1 MRCGLR
7 EASREGVGD
16 VGGKVDCLA
25 PAPAKGE
32 ESVRMGEI
40 ITKSSS
46 RCLGDGEGDNLCLPL
61 LDGKGDLNDETVNGF
76 GIGLCATGP
85 RDALDDPSALNEVFV
100 LEDDEDA
107 EDLPKD
113 WAPNHVVGLLS
124 PLARGRRKELPD
136 VCCEVDDLEVIVSG
150 E

>member
-1 MRCGLR
+1 M
-7 EASREGVGD
+7 
-16 VGGKVDCLA
+16 DCLA

-32 ESVRMGEI
+32 ESVRTGEI

-76 GIGLCATGP
+76 GLGLCATGP
-85 RDALDDPSALNEVFV
+85 RDALDDASALDEVFV

-113 WAPNHVVGLLS
+113 WAPNHVAGLLS

-136 VCCEVDDLEVIVSG
+136 DCCEVDDLEVIVSG